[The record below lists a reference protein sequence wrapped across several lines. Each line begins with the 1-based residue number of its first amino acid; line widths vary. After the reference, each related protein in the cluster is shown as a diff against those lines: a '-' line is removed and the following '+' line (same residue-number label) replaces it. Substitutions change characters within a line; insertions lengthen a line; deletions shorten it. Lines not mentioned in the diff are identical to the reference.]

1 MKIKQNESLPDIERY
16 NSVFATRLR
25 NALESSNLTQKKLAE
40 AVGVSSQMVSL
51 YCSGSNAPQ
60 LPVLAAIAKELNVT
74 TDFLLGLTD
83 NESVHSE
90 IRGIGDYTGL
100 DTNSIETL
108 HKYQSVP
115 LFMDTVNFLFSDLE
129 FLESIADY
137 FTTPLLDAVNRP
149 PYNHV
154 NLAQPIY
161 DKLSSLRAI
170 DLHDC
175 AVSAQKGFAAAN
187 AENSKLQEYVAD
199 RYVAKYSTGSSSCC
213 IPQQGHTYN
222 AHEFLYSLYESSS
235 HTEYED
241 FIQSLEFFGISN
253 INYVNA
259 IKDAEKRKTTD
270 SVSTKSE

>member
-1 MKIKQNESLPDIERY
+1 MRNKRSEML
-16 NSVFATRLR
+16 SVDQRNNTLFASRLR
-25 NALESSNLTQKKLAE
+25 IALEAANLSRAKIAKK
-40 AVGVSSQMVSL
+40 VGITPQMVSH
-51 YCSGSNAPQ
+51 YCIGNNVPQ
-60 LPVLAAIAKELNVT
+60 LPVLAAIARELKVS
-74 TDFLLGLTD
+74 TDYLLGLTE
-83 NESVHSE
+83 NESAQPE
-90 IRGIGDYTGL
+90 IRSIGEYTGL

-108 HKYQSVP
+108 HKYRSVP
-115 LFMDTVNFLFSDLE
+115 LFMDSVNFLLSDLSL
-129 FLESIADY
+129 LESIADY
-137 FTTPLLDAVNRP
+137 LTTPLLDAVNRP

-161 DKLSSLRAI
+161 DKLSSLRSI

-175 AVSAQKGFAAAN
+175 AVSAQKGFAAKN

-213 IPQQGHTYN
+213 IPRQEHTYS
-222 AHEFLYSLYESSS
+222 AHEFLYTLYESSS
-235 HTEYED
+235 RTEYED

-259 IKDAEKRKTTD
+259 IKDAEKKKTTD